1 MIEEKEL
8 TGSLK
13 DLIKIRRHMIN
24 LIVLVFIWMA
34 SSFNLYLLHY
44 NTKKLPGNFFHNS
57 MISSLTDLPVT
68 VMGGFVYFWLGPRWS
83 FTFTFALA
91 LLGSLSILLFSESHP

>member
-1 MIEEKEL
+1 
-8 TGSLK
+8 
-13 DLIKIRRHMIN
+13 MIN